1 MDYIKNLFKTFF
13 KERKI
18 PFFIGLG
25 AAILSALTGILYI
38 SCLGGLDHK
47 YINVLVIVL
56 PILGCIAYLLGAFFK
71 YAKAGAI
78 AMTALDFASLIVFA
92 ITIYEYPLEQVM
104 VISNI
109 MDIPYM
115 GSIIFIAIL
124 FVLSIV
130 ISNVVSYLPL
140 EKESETKG
148 E

>member
-1 MDYIKNLFKTFF
+1 MDYIKNLFKTFL
-13 KERKI
+13 KDRKI

-25 AAILSALTGILYI
+25 TAILSALAGILYI

-47 YINVLVIVL
+47 YINALVVVL
-56 PILGCIAYLLGAFFK
+56 PILGCVAYLLAAFFK
-71 YAKAGAI
+71 CTRAGAI
-78 AMTALDFASLIVFA
+78 AMTALDFAALIVFA

-104 VISNI
+104 VISNV

-115 GSIIFIAIL
+115 GSIIFVAII

-140 EKESETKG
+140 EKETKG